1 MKNKKKIVLLI
12 LIAVFCLNLI
22 QCSGKNIED
31 YGKKDLILK
40 KKNVYLITKSTESS
54 FWNSVYAGASAAST
68 EYNMNLIFEGPKN
81 EEDYITQNK
90 MIEKAINEKAEV
102 LIISAVDYEKNAK
115 MINNAA
121 KEGTHIIVI
130 DSDVNSD
137 KVKCRIGTDNYQA
150 GCKAAEAAL
159 GSKKEKLNIGIVN
172 FDKITENGQSRE
184 KGFRETVIKDERV
197 TIVNSVNIPSSVEKA
212 KAETEKMLQEHPEI
226 NTIVAFNE
234 IISLGAAQ
242 AIEEMGVEKIT
253 NVVAFDS
260 HVSCIDFLET
270 GVIDAL
276 IVQNPYAMGYLAV
289 ENAHKLL
296 NGKNNIEDINT
307 SVTLIT
313 KENMYSEEGQRILF
327 DFE

>member
-1 MKNKKKIVLLI
+1 MRNKKKIVLLM
-12 LIAVFCLNLI
+12 LMMVLCLNLI

-40 KKNVYLITKSTESS
+40 KTNVYLITKSTESS

-90 MIEKAINEKAEV
+90 MIEKAISEKADV
-102 LIISAVDYEKNAK
+102 LIISAVDYEKNAE
-115 MINNAA
+115 MIDKAA
-121 KEGTHIIVI
+121 KQGINIIVI

-137 KVKCRIGTDNYQA
+137 KVECRIGTDNYQA

-159 GSKKEKLNIGIVN
+159 GSKKQKLNIGIVN

-184 KGFRETVIKDERV
+184 KGLREAVIKDERV
-197 TIVNSVNIPSSVEKA
+197 TIVNSVNIPSSVGKA
-212 KAETEKMLQEHPEI
+212 KAETEEMLKDYPDI

-242 AIEEMGVEKIT
+242 AIEELGVEDTT

-289 ENAHKLL
+289 ENAYKLL
-296 NGKNNIEDINT
+296 NGKKDIEDVNT
-307 SVTLIT
+307 SVTIIT

>member
-1 MKNKKKIVLLI
+1 MKNKKKIILFILMIVLS
-12 LIAVFCLNLI
+12 LNLI
-22 QCSGKNIED
+22 QCGEKNIEE
-31 YGKKDLILK
+31 YGGKDLILK
-40 KKNVYLITKSTESS
+40 KSNVYLIAKSTDSS

-68 EYNMNLIFEGPKN
+68 EYNMNLIFEGPEN
-81 EEDYITQNK
+81 EEDYITQNE
-90 MIEKAINEKAEV
+90 MIRNAVKEKADV
-102 LIISAVDYEKNAK
+102 LIISAVDYQKNAK
-115 MINNAA
+115 MINQAA
-121 KEGTHIIVI
+121 KKGIDVIVI
-130 DSDVNSD
+130 DSDVNSE

-159 GSKKEKLNIGIVN
+159 WSKKEKLNIGIVN
-172 FDKITENGQSRE
+172 FDRITENGQSRE
-184 KGFRETVIKDERV
+184 KGFRESVVKDERV
-197 TIVNSVNIPSSVEKA
+197 KVVDSVNIPSSIETA
-212 KAETEKMLQEHPEI
+212 KEETKKMMSDHPEI

-242 AIEEMGVEKIT
+242 AIEEMGIQDLT
-253 NVVAFDS
+253 TVVAFDS

-289 ENAHKLL
+289 ENAYKLL

-307 SVTLIT
+307 SVTIIT